1 MSIRLSFTIES
12 ANTTINI
19 PTEPVSG
26 EWRTLKVLKCY
37 HNVNAN
43 TTGTNKAMFLNI
55 DECENDG
62 FINSS
67 SGKLVRYAYTYLC
80 GQDGSVDE
88 YRNYPNTPTIHFK
101 NTKTDKLTI
110 SVSNITGAAPSS
122 SDLGSTRYMILEVEL
137 NCGHKLSY

>member
-1 MSIRLSFTIES
+1 
-12 ANTTINI
+12 
-19 PTEPVSG
+19 
-26 EWRTLKVLKCY
+26 
-37 HNVNAN
+37 
-43 TTGTNKAMFLNI
+43 MFINI

-62 FINSS
+62 FIHST

-101 NTKTDKLTI
+101 ITKTDKLTI
-110 SVSNITGAAPSS
+110 SVTNITGDAPASA
-122 SDLGSTRYMILEVEL
+122 DLGTVRYMILEVEL